1 MRILYFFI
9 ISLISLA
16 SCRQAPTLLPEL
28 KVADSLV
35 WEQPDSALAILTQ
48 MPKPSPS
55 DRLNDATWCLL
66 YTQARDKCYL
76 PHTSDSLINVA
87 VRYFERRDDWRRKA
101 QAWFYRGQVELDRK
115 NIKEAVA
122 YYVKAKD
129 ILDRADD
136 PFLAYLVYSS
146 LGSIYRYRD
155 LYDASLEELRLCV
168 KEIEKTERNPYWSS
182 SYSELGRTF
191 AEMGQWDSAQ
201 YYFSLSLENARTIKN
216 KKKEAMALNELSAVH
231 QALKEF
237 DQALLWAKKNIAL
250 KIAERDTMN
259 LPQSYYGL
267 GSIYYDMEQWDSA
280 KIYFNKS
287 LHTENLYT
295 LSNACL
301 CLSHIAKEEN
311 NDKAFDEYHRLYKT
325 YHDSIY
331 KRPTVK
337 ELADVQSDYEYD
349 KLETAS
355 HKSERS
361 SFYQKFALCSI
372 IIFLIIV
379 FYFILRK
386 KNLKISQSENN
397 QQALADYETKIEQT
411 EQNIHAL
418 QKANTQLKEE
428 LATSEENL
436 QEKDWH
442 ISKFRQNLQ
451 DLINYFRKTNQA
463 LPSTIHTLKKEEF
476 ALLVQETDLMYDNF
490 SKRLQKAYP
499 SLTKEDISYC
509 CLLKL
514 GFTYKEIA
522 KMYPVSNNAVLK
534 RKYRIGERIPHSDPL
549 WKSVNGD
556 LQRFIELW

>member
-16 SCRQAPTLLPEL
+16 SCQQAPTLLPEL

-136 PFLAYLVYSS
+136 PFLAYSVYSS
-146 LGSIYRYRD
+146 LGSIYRYRG

-168 KEIEKTERNPYWSS
+168 KEIMKTKQNPYWSY

-191 AEMGQWDSAQ
+191 AEMGQWDSA
-201 YYFSLSLENARTIKN
+201 YFYFNYSRENAQIIN
-216 KKKEAMALNELSAVH
+216 DKKREAMALNELSAVF
-231 QALKEF
+231 QAQKDF
-237 DQALLWAKKNIAL
+237 DQALSFARKNIAL
-250 KIAERDTMN
+250 KIAEQDTAN

-267 GSIYYDMEQWDSA
+267 GCIFYDMDEMDSA
-280 KIYFNKS
+280 KVYFNKS
-287 LHTENLYT
+287 LYTNNLYT
-295 LSNACL
+295 LSNAYL
-301 CLSHIAKEEN
+301 GLSNIAREEN
-311 NDKAFDEYHRLYKT
+311 NDKASDEYHRLYKT

-331 KRPTVK
+331 KKPTVK

-463 LPSTIHTLKKEEF
+463 LPSTIHALKKEEF